1 LNASTD
7 PALSTLWGKQEKKA
21 QADRFQRPDAMLIY
35 EVQLEK
41 GLQMYPHTKV
51 RNVTIALLAPTKAE
65 ILLSMM
71 EAELGSGRFGGM
83 LDWMSGG
90 LKIEESQ

>member
-1 LNASTD
+1 LKECERAFKALDATTD

-41 GLQMYPHTKV
+41 GQQM
-51 RNVTIALLAPTKAE
+51 
-65 ILLSMM
+65 
-71 EAELGSGRFGGM
+71 
-83 LDWMSGG
+83 
-90 LKIEESQ
+90 

>member
-1 LNASTD
+1 
-7 PALSTLWGKQEKKA
+7 
-21 QADRFQRPDAMLIY
+21 MLIY

-41 GLQMYPHTKV
+41 GQQIYSDINV
-51 RNVTIALLAPTKAE
+51 RSVTIAHLAPTKAE

-71 EAELGSGRFGGM
+71 EAEVGSGRSGGM

>member
-1 LNASTD
+1 MTV
-7 PALSTLWGKQEKKA
+7 G
-21 QADRFQRPDAMLIY
+21 
-35 EVQLEK
+35 
-41 GLQMYPHTKV
+41 
-51 RNVTIALLAPTKAE
+51 NVTIARLAPTKAE

-71 EAELGSGRFGGM
+71 EAEVGSGRSGSM